1 MQINCFKK
9 RFITENEVGVF
20 VSAIE
25 IQSWSFKQESINQIN
40 NKEQFLNYPVIYV
53 LNGKKEAYIGETV
66 YFKNRMKAHLKTRK
80 NIDQVNLIKH
90 EEFNRSATF
99 HLETKLIN
107 YFLGDEKYTLQ
118 NKSKTAS
125 DFTHNYYNKPYY
137 DEQLF
142 KELWQKLYEHKLV
155 DNELH
160 VIENKDIF
168 KLSPFKE
175 LTLEQLELKD
185 KVLEFCEKQVTQNT
199 SEYGSLLVIEGE
211 AGVGK
216 SVVLS
221 SIFNTIQERVAEAS
235 SNLYCSE
242 NYLVV
247 NHEEMFKTYKG
258 IAKQVKH
265 LKGKNFAK
273 PTPLINTLQKDEKKA
288 DIIFVDEA
296 HLLLT
301 KSDTYNNF
309 HGNNHL
315 EELLKLAKVVVIIY
329 DQDQVLKLKSL
340 WGAVTLEELKKCS
353 TYHEDYQLTNQFRM
367 QANDDV
373 INWINEFKRK
383 KLLPLPKDENYEFRV
398 FKSLKDMHSEIKC
411 KNKKYGLSRIV
422 STFDYLHKKDGG
434 TYYVKESNGEYK
446 LPWNTTSTKYTW
458 AEKPETIH
466 EAGSIYTIQGFDL
479 NYVGVVLGPSVQYDV
494 TKDEIVIDT
503 SKYMDKGAYTGMDGI
518 ENVIEAKEKI
528 VLNSINILMKRGIK
542 GLFIYAS
549 NEALRKKLLEYQKAS
564 EEKE

>member
-1 MQINCFKK
+1 M
-9 RFITENEVGVF
+9 
-20 VSAIE
+20 
-25 IQSWSFKQESINQIN
+25 
-40 NKEQFLNYPVIYV
+40 
-53 LNGKKEAYIGETV
+53 LNGNKEAYIGETV
-66 YFKNRMKAHLKTRK
+66 YFKNRMKAHLKARK
-80 NIDQVNLIKH
+80 NIDQINLIKH
-90 EEFNRSATF
+90 EKFNRSATF

-137 DEQLF
+137 DQQLF
-142 KELWQKLYEHKLV
+142 IELWQKLYDQKLV
-155 DNELH
+155 NHELH
-160 VIENKDIF
+160 TIENKDIF

-175 LTLEQLELKD
+175 LSIEQIELKA
-185 KVLEFCEKQVTQNT
+185 KVLEFCEKQVKV
-199 SEYGSLLVIEGE
+199 SSEEYGSLLVIEGE

-221 SIFNTIQERVAEAS
+221 SIFNTIQEWAEEVS
-235 SNLYCSE
+235 SPLYQTE
-242 NYLVV
+242 NYLAV

-273 PTPLINTLQKDEKKA
+273 PTPLINTLQKQNKKA

-301 KSDTYNNF
+301 KPDTYNNF

-329 DQDQVLKLKSL
+329 DQGQVLKLKSL
-340 WGAVTLEELKKCS
+340 WGAAALEQLKRQS
-353 TYHEDYQLTNQFRM
+353 TYHEEYQLTNQFRM

-373 INWINEFKRK
+373 INWINAFKHK
-383 KLLPLPKDENYEFRV
+383 QLLPIPKDMNYEFKV
-398 FKSLKDMHSEIKC
+398 FETMEDMHEKIKVQ
-411 KNKKYGLSRIV
+411 NNEFGLSRVV

-434 TYYVKESNGEYK
+434 TYYVNESNGEYK
-446 LPWNTTSTKYTW
+446 MPWNTTSTKYTW
-458 AEKPETIH
+458 AEKPETVH

-479 NYVGVVLGPSVQYDV
+479 NYVGVVLGPSVKYD
-494 TKDEIVIDT
+494 TAKDEIVIDT
-503 SKYMDKGAYTGMDGI
+503 SKYMDKGAYTGTEGI
-518 ENVIEAKEKI
+518 ANVNEAKEKI

-542 GLFIYAS
+542 GLYIYTS
-549 NEALRKKLLEYQKAS
+549 DGALRNKLLEYQKAG
-564 EEKE
+564 ETHE

>member
-1 MQINCFKK
+1 M
-9 RFITENEVGVF
+9 
-20 VSAIE
+20 SAIE
-25 IQSWSFKQESINQIN
+25 VISWPFKQESISQIN
-40 NKEQFLNYPVIYV
+40 NTEQYLNYPVIYV
-53 LNGKKEAYIGETV
+53 LNGNKEAYIGETV
-66 YFKNRMKAHLKTRK
+66 YFKNRMKAHLKARK
-80 NIDQVNLIKH
+80 NIDQINLIKH
-90 EEFNRSATF
+90 EKFNRSATF

-137 DEQLF
+137 DQQLF
-142 KELWQKLYEHKLV
+142 IEIWQKLYDQKLV
-155 DNELH
+155 NHELH
-160 VIENKDIF
+160 TIENKDIF

-175 LTLEQLELKD
+175 LSIEQIELKE
-185 KVLEFCEKQVTQNT
+185 KVLEFCEKQVKV
-199 SEYGSLLVIEGE
+199 SSEEYGSLLVIEGE

-221 SIFNTIQERVAEAS
+221 SIFNTIQERAEEAS
-235 SNLYCSE
+235 SPLYQTE
-242 NYLVV
+242 NYLAV

-273 PTPLINTLQKDEKKA
+273 PTPLINTLQKQNKKA

-301 KSDTYNNF
+301 KPDTYNNF

-329 DQDQVLKLKSL
+329 DQSQVLKLKSL
-340 WGAVTLEELKKCS
+340 WGAAALEQLKRKS
-353 TYHEDYQLTNQFRM
+353 TYHEEYLLTNQFRM

-373 INWINEFKRK
+373 INWINAFKHK
-383 KLLPLPKDENYEFRV
+383 QLLPIPQDKNYEVKV
-398 FKSLKDMHSEIKC
+398 FETMEDMHEKIKVQ
-411 KNKKYGLSRIV
+411 NNEFGLSRVV

-434 TYYVKESNGEYK
+434 TYYVNESNGEYK
-446 LPWNTTSTKYTW
+446 MPWNTTSTKYTW
-458 AEKPETIH
+458 AEKPETVH

-479 NYVGVVLGPSVQYDV
+479 NYVGVVLGPSVKYD
-494 TKDEIVIDT
+494 TAKDEIVIDT
-503 SKYMDKGAYTGMDGI
+503 SKYMDKGAYTGTEGI
-518 ENVIEAKEKI
+518 ANVNEAKEKI

-542 GLFIYAS
+542 GLYIYTS
-549 NEALRKKLLEYQKAS
+549 DGALRNKLLEYQKAGKTH
-564 EEKE
+564 E

>member
-1 MQINCFKK
+1 M
-9 RFITENEVGVF
+9 
-20 VSAIE
+20 
-25 IQSWSFKQESINQIN
+25 
-40 NKEQFLNYPVIYV
+40 
-53 LNGKKEAYIGETV
+53 LNGNKEAYIGETV
-66 YFKNRMKAHLKTRK
+66 YFKNRMKAHLKARK
-80 NIDQVNLIKH
+80 NINQINLIKH
-90 EEFNRSATF
+90 EKFNRSATF

-137 DEQLF
+137 DQQLF
-142 KELWQKLYEHKLV
+142 IELWKKLYDQKLVNH
-155 DNELH
+155 ELH
-160 VIENKDIF
+160 TIENKDIF

-175 LTLEQLELKD
+175 LSIEQIELKE
-185 KVLEFCEKQVTQNT
+185 KVLEFCEKQVKV
-199 SEYGSLLVIEGE
+199 SSEEYGSLLVIEGE

-221 SIFNTIQERVAEAS
+221 SIFNTIQERAEEAS
-235 SNLYCSE
+235 STLYQTE
-242 NYLVV
+242 NYLAV

-273 PTPLINTLQKDEKKA
+273 PTPLINSLQKQNKKA

-301 KSDTYNNF
+301 KPDTYNNF

-329 DQDQVLKLKSL
+329 DQGQVLKLKSL
-340 WGAVTLEELKKCS
+340 WGAAALEQLKMKS
-353 TYHEDYQLTNQFRM
+353 TYHEEYQLTNQFRM

-373 INWINEFKRK
+373 INWINAFKNK
-383 KLLPLPKDENYEFRV
+383 QLLPIPQDKNYEFKV
-398 FKSLKDMHSEIKC
+398 FETMEDMHEKIKVQ
-411 KNKKYGLSRIV
+411 NNEFGLSRVV

-434 TYYVKESNGEYK
+434 TYYVNESNGEYK
-446 LPWNTTSTKYTW
+446 MPWNTTSTKYTW
-458 AEKPETIH
+458 AEKPETVN

-479 NYVGVVLGPSVQYDV
+479 NYVGVVLGPSVKYD
-494 TKDEIVIDT
+494 TAKDEIVIDT
-503 SKYMDKGAYTGMDGI
+503 SKYMDKGAYTGTEGI
-518 ENVIEAKEKI
+518 ANVNEAKEKI

-542 GLFIYAS
+542 GLYIYTS
-549 NEALRKKLLEYQKAS
+549 DDALRNKLLEYQKAG
-564 EEKE
+564 ETHE

>member
-1 MQINCFKK
+1 M
-9 RFITENEVGVF
+9 
-20 VSAIE
+20 SAIE
-25 IQSWSFKQESINQIN
+25 VISWPFKQESISKIN
-40 NKEQFLNYPVIYV
+40 NTEQYLNYPVIYV
-53 LNGKKEAYIGETV
+53 LNGNKEAYIGETV
-66 YFKNRMKAHLKTRK
+66 YFKNRMKAHLKARK
-80 NIDQVNLIKH
+80 NIDQINLIKH
-90 EEFNRSATF
+90 EKFNRSATF

-137 DEQLF
+137 DQQLF
-142 KELWQKLYEHKLV
+142 IELWQKLYDQKLV
-155 DNELH
+155 NHELH
-160 VIENKDIF
+160 TIENKDIF

-175 LTLEQLELKD
+175 LSIEQIELKE
-185 KVLEFCEKQVTQNT
+185 KVLEFCEKQVKV
-199 SEYGSLLVIEGE
+199 SSEEYGSLLVIEGE

-221 SIFNTIQERVAEAS
+221 SIFNTIQERAEEAS
-235 SNLYCSE
+235 SPLSQTE
-242 NYLVV
+242 NYLAV

-273 PTPLINTLQKDEKKA
+273 PTPLINTLQKQNKKA

-301 KSDTYNNF
+301 KPDTYNNF

-329 DQDQVLKLKSL
+329 DQGQVLKLKSL
-340 WGAVTLEELKKCS
+340 WGAAALEQLKRKS
-353 TYHEDYQLTNQFRM
+353 TYHEEYQLTNQFRM

-373 INWINEFKRK
+373 INWINAFKNK
-383 KLLPLPKDENYEFRV
+383 QLLPIPQDKNYEFKV
-398 FKSLKDMHSEIKC
+398 FETMEDMHEKIKVQ
-411 KNKKYGLSRIV
+411 NNEFGLSRVV

-434 TYYVKESNGEYK
+434 TYYVNESNGEYK
-446 LPWNTTSTKYTW
+446 MPWNTTSTKYTW
-458 AEKPETIH
+458 AEKPETVN

-479 NYVGVVLGPSVQYDV
+479 NYVGVVLGPSVKYD
-494 TKDEIVIDT
+494 TAKDEIVIDT
-503 SKYMDKGAYTGMDGI
+503 SKYMDKGAYTGTEGI
-518 ENVIEAKEKI
+518 ANVNEAKEKI

-542 GLFIYAS
+542 GLYIYTS
-549 NEALRKKLLEYQKAS
+549 DDALRNKLLEYQKAG
-564 EEKE
+564 ETHE

>member
-1 MQINCFKK
+1 MP
-9 RFITENEVGVF
+9 
-20 VSAIE
+20 AIE
-25 IQSWSFKQESINQIN
+25 ILSWSFKQESINQIN
-40 NKEQFLNYPVIYV
+40 NKEQYLNYPVIYV
-53 LNGKKEAYIGETV
+53 LNGNKEAYIGETV
-66 YFKNRMKAHLKTRK
+66 YFKNRMKAHLKVRK
-80 NIDQVNLIKH
+80 NIDQINLIKH
-90 EEFNRSATF
+90 EKFNRSATF

-137 DEQLF
+137 DQQLF
-142 KELWQKLYEHKLV
+142 KELWQKLHEQKLV
-155 DNELH
+155 DHELH

-175 LTLEQLELKD
+175 LSLEQLELKE
-185 KVLEFCEKQVTQNT
+185 KVLEFCEKQVKANT

-221 SIFNTIQERVAEAS
+221 SIFNTIQERAEEAS
-235 SNLYCSE
+235 TNLFGTE

-273 PTPLINTLQKDEKKA
+273 PTPLVNKLQKERKKV

-315 EELLKLAKVVVIIY
+315 EELLKLAKIVVIIY

-340 WGAVTLEELKKCS
+340 WGAATLQQLKKLS
-353 TYHEDYQLTNQFRM
+353 TYHEEYQLTNQFRM

-373 INWINEFKRK
+373 INWINSFKRK
-383 KLLPLPKDENYEFRV
+383 KLKPFPKDKNYEFTV
-398 FKSLKDMHSEIKC
+398 FENMKDMHEKIKEQ
-411 KNKKYGLSRIV
+411 NNAFGLSRVV

-434 TYYVKESNGEYK
+434 TYYVKESTGEYK
-446 LPWNTTSTKYTW
+446 MPWNTTSTKYTW
-458 AEKPETIH
+458 AEKAETVN

-479 NYVGVVLGPSVQYDV
+479 NYVGVVLGPSVQYDA

-503 SKYMDKGAYTGMDGI
+503 SKYMDKGAYTGTEGI
-518 ENVIEAKEKI
+518 ENINEAKEKI
-528 VLNSINILMKRGIK
+528 VLNSINILMKRGIR
-542 GLFIYAS
+542 GLYIYAS
-549 NEALRKKLLEYQKAS
+549 DGALREKLLEYQKTI
-564 EEKE
+564 EKHE

>member
-1 MQINCFKK
+1 MNIL
-9 RFITENEVGVF
+9 
-20 VSAIE
+20 SSIE
-25 IQSWSFKQESINQIN
+25 ILSWPFKQESLNQIN

-80 NIDQVNLIKH
+80 NVDHISLIKH
-90 EEFNRSATF
+90 EKFNRSATF

-137 DEQLF
+137 DQKLF
-142 KELWQKLYEHKLV
+142 IELWQKLHEQKLV

-175 LTLEQLELKD
+175 LSLEQLELKD
-185 KVLEFCEKQVTQNT
+185 KVLEFCEDRVKGHT
-199 SEYGSLLVIEGE
+199 SEYGNLLVIEGE

-221 SIFNTIQERVAEAS
+221 SIFNTIQERAEEAS
-235 SNLYCSE
+235 SNLYDTE

-247 NHEEMFKTYKG
+247 NHEEMFKTYKD

-273 PTPLINTLQKDEKKA
+273 PTPLINTLQKREDDQKA
-288 DIIFVDEA
+288 DIILVDEA

-301 KSDTYNNF
+301 KPDTYNNF
-309 HGNNHL
+309 YGSNHL

-340 WGAVTLEELKKCS
+340 WGAAILEGLKNLSPC
-353 TYHEDYQLTNQFRM
+353 TEVFPLTKQFRM
-367 QANDDV
+367 HANDDV

-383 KLLPLPKDENYEFRV
+383 RLLPLPKDENYEFKV
-398 FKSLKDMHSEIKC
+398 FESIKHMHEEIKE
-411 KNKKYGLSRIV
+411 KNTKHGLSRVV

-434 TYYVKESNGEYK
+434 TYYVKESNGEYQ

-458 AEKPETIH
+458 AEKAKTVH

-479 NYVGVVLGPSVQYDV
+479 NYVGVVLGPSVQYDAV
-494 TKDEIVIDT
+494 KDEIVIDT
-503 SKYMDKGAYTGMDGI
+503 SKYMDKGAYTGMEGI
-518 ENVIEAKEKI
+518 ENVNEAKEKI

-542 GLFIYAS
+542 GLYIYAS
-549 NEALRKKLLEYQKAS
+549 DKALRNKLLGSQETG
-564 EEKE
+564 E

>member
-1 MQINCFKK
+1 M
-9 RFITENEVGVF
+9 
-20 VSAIE
+20 SAIE
-25 IQSWSFKQESINQIN
+25 ILSWPFKQDSINQIN
-40 NKEQFLNYPVIYV
+40 NSEQFLNYPVIYV
-53 LNGKKEAYIGETV
+53 LNGNKEAYIGETV
-66 YFKNRMKAHLKTRK
+66 YFKNRMKAHLKARK
-80 NIDQVNLIKH
+80 KIDQINLIKH
-90 EEFNRSATF
+90 DKFNRSATF

-137 DEQLF
+137 DQQLF
-142 KELWQKLYEHKLV
+142 KELWQKLYEQKLV
-155 DNELH
+155 DHELH
-160 VIENKDIF
+160 TIENKDIF

-175 LTLEQLELKD
+175 LSIEQLELKE
-185 KVLEFCEKQVTQNT
+185 KVLEFCEKQVQASP

-221 SIFNTIQERVAEAS
+221 SIFNTIQERAEEAS
-235 SNLYCSE
+235 SPLFNTE

-273 PTPLINTLQKDEKKA
+273 PTPLVNTLQKEQKKA

-329 DQDQVLKLKSL
+329 DQNQVLKLKSL
-340 WGAVTLEELKKCS
+340 WGAATLVELKKMS
-353 TYHEDYQLTNQFRM
+353 AYNEEYQLTNQFRM
-367 QANDDV
+367 QANDEV
-373 INWINEFKRK
+373 INWINTFKRK
-383 KLLPLPKDENYEFRV
+383 QVLPLPHDENYEFQV
-398 FKSLKDMHSEIKC
+398 FETMKDMHNKIKEQ
-411 KNKKYGLSRIV
+411 NKQFGLSRVV

-434 TYYVKESNGEYK
+434 TYYVSESNGEYK
-446 LPWNTTSTKYTW
+446 MPWNTTSTKYTW
-458 AEKPETIH
+458 AEKVETVD

-479 NYVGVVLGPSVQYDV
+479 NYVGVVLGPSVQYDAA
-494 TKDEIVIDT
+494 KDEIVIDT
-503 SKYMDKGAYTGMDGI
+503 SKYMDKGAYTGSEGI
-518 ENVIEAKEKI
+518 QNIAEAKEKI
-528 VLNSINILMKRGIK
+528 VLNSINILMKRGIH
-542 GLFIYAS
+542 GLYIYAS
-549 NEALRKKLLEYQKAS
+549 DKELREKLLEYQKIGES
-564 EEKE
+564 HE

>member
-1 MQINCFKK
+1 MP
-9 RFITENEVGVF
+9 
-20 VSAIE
+20 AIE
-25 IQSWSFKQESINQIN
+25 IITWPFKQESISQIN
-40 NKEQFLNYPVIYV
+40 NTEQYLNYPVIYV
-53 LNGKKEAYIGETV
+53 LNGNKEAYIGETV
-66 YFKNRMKAHLKTRK
+66 YFKNRMKAHLKARK
-80 NIDQVNLIKH
+80 NIDQINLIRH
-90 EEFNRSATF
+90 EKFNRSATF

-137 DEQLF
+137 DQQLF
-142 KELWQKLYEHKLV
+142 IELWQKLYDQKLV
-155 DNELH
+155 NHELH
-160 VIENKDIF
+160 AIENKDIF

-175 LTLEQLELKD
+175 LSLEQLELKE
-185 KVLEFCEKQVTQNT
+185 KVLEFCEKQVKANT
-199 SEYGSLLVIEGE
+199 EEYGSLLVIEGE

-221 SIFNTIQERVAEAS
+221 SIFNTIQERSEEAS
-235 SNLYCSE
+235 SQLYKTE
-242 NYLVV
+242 NYLAV

-258 IAKQVKH
+258 ISKQVKH

-273 PTPLINTLQKDEKKA
+273 PTPLINTLQKQNKKA

-301 KSDTYNNF
+301 KPDTYNNF

-329 DQDQVLKLKSL
+329 DQGQVLKLKSL
-340 WGAVTLEELKKCS
+340 WGAAALEQLKGQS
-353 TYHEDYQLTNQFRM
+353 TYHEEYQLTNQFRM

-373 INWINEFKRK
+373 INWINAFKHK
-383 KLLPLPKDENYEFRV
+383 QLLPIPQDKNYEFKV
-398 FKSLKDMHSEIKC
+398 FETMEDMHEKIKVQ
-411 KNKKYGLSRIV
+411 NNEFGLSRVV

-434 TYYVKESNGEYK
+434 TYYVNESNGEYK
-446 LPWNTTSTKYTW
+446 MPWNTTSTKYTW
-458 AEKPETIH
+458 AEKSETVH

-479 NYVGVVLGPSVQYDV
+479 NYVGVVLGPSVQYDAA
-494 TKDEIVIDT
+494 KDEIVIDT
-503 SKYMDKGAYTGMDGI
+503 SKYMDKGAYTGTEGI
-518 ENVIEAKEKI
+518 ANVNEAKEKI

-542 GLFIYAS
+542 GLYIYTS
-549 NEALRKKLLEYQKAS
+549 DGALRNKLLEYQKAG
-564 EEKE
+564 EAHE

>member
-1 MQINCFKK
+1 M
-9 RFITENEVGVF
+9 T
-20 VSAIE
+20 AIE
-25 IQSWSFKQESINQIN
+25 ILSLPFKQDRINQISN
-40 NKEQFLNYPVIYV
+40 TDQYVNYPVIYV
-53 LNGKKEAYIGETV
+53 LNGNKEAYIGETV
-66 YFKNRMKAHLKTRK
+66 YFKNRMKAHLKARK
-80 NIDQVNLIKH
+80 NIDQINLIKH
-90 EEFNRSATF
+90 DKFNRSATF

-137 DEQLF
+137 DQKVF
-142 KELWQKLYEHKLV
+142 KELWQKLYEQKLV
-155 DNELH
+155 NHELH
-160 VIENKDIF
+160 TIENKDIF

-175 LTLEQLELKD
+175 LSLEQLELKG
-185 KVLEFCEKQVTQNT
+185 KVLEFCEKQIQATT
-199 SEYGSLLVIEGE
+199 TEYGSLLVIEGE

-221 SIFNTIQERVAEAS
+221 SIFNTIQERAEEAS
-235 SNLYCSE
+235 SPLYKTE

-265 LKGKNFAK
+265 LKGKNFMK
-273 PTPLINTLQKDEKKA
+273 PTPLVNTLQKEQKKA

-301 KSDTYNNF
+301 KPDTYNNF

-340 WGAVTLEELKKCS
+340 WGAATLEQLKKLS
-353 TYHEDYQLTNQFRM
+353 TYQEEYQLSNQFRM
-367 QANDDV
+367 QANDEV
-373 INWINEFKRK
+373 INWINAFKRK
-383 KLLPLPKDENYEFRV
+383 QVLPLPHDVNYELKIFETM
-398 FKSLKDMHSEIKC
+398 KDMHGKIKAQ
-411 KNKKYGLSRIV
+411 NHQFGLSRVV

-434 TYYVKESNGEYK
+434 TYYVNESNGEYK
-446 LPWNTTSTKYTW
+446 IPWNTTSTKYTW

-479 NYVGVVLGPSVQYDV
+479 NYVGVVLGPSVQYDAA
-494 TKDEIVIDT
+494 KDEIVIDT
-503 SKYMDKGAYTGMDGI
+503 SKYMDKGAYTGTEGI
-518 ENVIEAKEKI
+518 TNVNEAKEKI

-542 GLFIYAS
+542 GLYIYAS
-549 NEALRKKLLEYQKAS
+549 DEALREKLLSY
-564 EEKE
+564 

>member
-1 MQINCFKK
+1 M
-9 RFITENEVGVF
+9 
-20 VSAIE
+20 SAIE
-25 IQSWSFKQESINQIN
+25 ILSWPFKKDSISQIN
-40 NKEQFLNYPVIYV
+40 NTEQYLNYPVIYV
-53 LNGKKEAYIGETV
+53 LNGNKEAYIGETV

-80 NIDQVNLIKH
+80 NIDQINLIKH

-118 NKSKTAS
+118 NKSKTVS

-137 DEQLF
+137 DQQLF
-142 KELWQKLYEHKLV
+142 KELWQKLYEQKLV
-155 DNELH
+155 DHELH
-160 VIENKDIF
+160 AIENKDIF

-175 LTLEQLELKD
+175 LSLEQLELKE
-185 KVLEFCEKQVTQNT
+185 KVLEFCEKQVQVTQ

-221 SIFNTIQERVAEAS
+221 SIFNTIQERAEEAS
-235 SNLYCSE
+235 SPLYKTE

-265 LKGKNFAK
+265 LKANNFAK
-273 PTPLINTLQKDEKKA
+273 PTPLVNKLQQANKKA

-329 DQDQVLKLKSL
+329 DQNQVLKLKSL
-340 WGAVTLEELKKCS
+340 WGAATLEGLKGLS
-353 TYHEDYQLTNQFRM
+353 TYNEEYQLTNQFRM
-367 QANDDV
+367 QANDEV
-373 INWINEFKRK
+373 INWINAFKQK
-383 KLLPLPKDENYEFRV
+383 QLLPLPHDENYEFQV
-398 FKSLKDMHSEIKC
+398 FESLKAMHDKIKEQ
-411 KNKKYGLSRIV
+411 NIEYGLSRVV

-434 TYYVKESNGEYK
+434 TYYVNESNGEYK
-446 LPWNTTSTKYTW
+446 MPWNTTSTKYTW
-458 AEKPETIH
+458 AEKADTIH

-479 NYVGVVLGPSVQYDV
+479 NYVGIVLGPSVQYDA
-494 TKDEIVIDT
+494 TQDAIVIDT
-503 SKYMDKGAYTGMDGI
+503 SKYMDKGAYAGTEGI
-518 ENVIEAKEKI
+518 ANVNEAKEKI

-542 GLFIYAS
+542 GLYIYAS
-549 NEALRKKLLEYQKAS
+549 DEALRNKLLSYQKAG
-564 EEKE
+564 E

>member
-1 MQINCFKK
+1 M
-9 RFITENEVGVF
+9 
-20 VSAIE
+20 SAIE
-25 IQSWSFKQESINQIN
+25 VISWPFKQESISQIN
-40 NKEQFLNYPVIYV
+40 NTEQYLNYPVIYV
-53 LNGKKEAYIGETV
+53 LNGNKEAYIGETV
-66 YFKNRMKAHLKTRK
+66 YFKNRMKAHLKARK
-80 NIDQVNLIKH
+80 NIDQINLIKH
-90 EEFNRSATF
+90 EKFNRSATF

-137 DEQLF
+137 DQQLF
-142 KELWQKLYEHKLV
+142 IELWQKLYDQKLV
-155 DNELH
+155 NHELH
-160 VIENKDIF
+160 TIENKDIF

-175 LTLEQLELKD
+175 LSIEQIELKE
-185 KVLEFCEKQVTQNT
+185 KVLEFCEKQVKV
-199 SEYGSLLVIEGE
+199 SSEEYGSFLVIEGE

-221 SIFNTIQERVAEAS
+221 SIFNTIQERAEEVS
-235 SNLYCSE
+235 SPLYQTE
-242 NYLVV
+242 NYLAV

-273 PTPLINTLQKDEKKA
+273 PTPLINSLQKQNKKA

-329 DQDQVLKLKSL
+329 DQSQVLKLKSL
-340 WGAVTLEELKKCS
+340 WGAAALEQLKRKS
-353 TYHEDYQLTNQFRM
+353 TYHEEYQLTNQFRM

-373 INWINEFKRK
+373 INWINAFKHK
-383 KLLPLPKDENYEFRV
+383 QLLPIPQDKNYELKV
-398 FKSLKDMHSEIKC
+398 FETMEDMHEKIKVQ
-411 KNKKYGLSRIV
+411 NNEFGLSRVV

-434 TYYVKESNGEYK
+434 TYYVNESNGEYK
-446 LPWNTTSTKYTW
+446 MPWNTTSTKYTW
-458 AEKPETIH
+458 AEKPETVH

-479 NYVGVVLGPSVQYDV
+479 NYVGVVLGPSVQYDAA
-494 TKDEIVIDT
+494 KDEIVIDT
-503 SKYMDKGAYTGMDGI
+503 SKYMDKGAYTGTEGI
-518 ENVIEAKEKI
+518 ANVNEAKEKI

-542 GLFIYAS
+542 GLYIYTS
-549 NEALRKKLLEYQKAS
+549 DGALRNKLLEYQKAG
-564 EEKE
+564 ETHE